1 MTFSSKKIK
10 IETINRPPFKAAVPI
25 HFRKEFIAM
34 AFFTDMKRSLTETG
48 KQVAQKTKELS
59 DTVQLKTQL
68 SREKEALNRQYAQIG
83 KKVFEAANEADEEAY
98 TAEFTLIRESLK
110 TIDELQDKLST
121 LEGFIHCPEC
131 GAKIEKTSAFC
142 SKCGAKIAETKPED
156 DDIDVVDT
164 AESSETAGE
173 EKTDETCTCE
183 TVPDEKFETESA
195 ETTVNVT
202 EDQE

>member
-1 MTFSSKKIK
+1 
-10 IETINRPPFKAAVPI
+10 
-25 HFRKEFIAM
+25 M
-34 AFFTDMKRSLTETG
+34 AFFTDMKRSLTEAG
-48 KQVAQKTKELS
+48 KQVAQKTKEVS
-59 DTVQLKTQL
+59 DTVQLKTQI
-68 SREKEALNRQYAQIG
+68 SREKEAVNRQYAQIG
-83 KKVFEAANEADEEAY
+83 KKAFEAANTADAEAY
-98 TAEFTLIRESLK
+98 SAAFALTRESLK

-142 SKCGAKIAETKPED
+142 SKCGAKIAEAKPEG

-164 AESSETAGE
+164 AEASETAGE
-173 EKTDETCTCE
+173 ETTAETCTCE
-183 TVPDEKFETESA
+183 AVPDEKFETEAA

>member
-1 MTFSSKKIK
+1 M
-10 IETINRPPFKAAVPI
+10 
-25 HFRKEFIAM
+25 
-34 AFFTDMKRSLTETG
+34 
-48 KQVAQKTKELS
+48 
-59 DTVQLKTQL
+59 
-68 SREKEALNRQYAQIG
+68 NRQYAQIG
-83 KKVFEAANEADEEAY
+83 KKVFEAANEADEETY

-195 ETTVNVT
+195 ETTVNIT

>member
-1 MTFSSKKIK
+1 
-10 IETINRPPFKAAVPI
+10 
-25 HFRKEFIAM
+25 M

-83 KKVFEAANEADEEAY
+83 KKVFEAANGADEETY

-131 GAKIEKTSAFC
+131 GAKIEKASAFC
-142 SKCGAKIAETKPED
+142 SKCGAKIAEAKPEG

-164 AESSETAGE
+164 AGASETTRE
-173 EKTDETCTCE
+173 EKADGTYTCE
-183 TVPDEKFETESA
+183 AVPDESFETGSA
-195 ETTVNVT
+195 ETTGNIT
-202 EDQE
+202 ENRE

>member
-1 MTFSSKKIK
+1 
-10 IETINRPPFKAAVPI
+10 
-25 HFRKEFIAM
+25 M

-83 KKVFEAANEADEEAY
+83 KKVFEAANGADEEIY

-131 GAKIEKTSAFC
+131 GAKIEKASAFC

-164 AESSETAGE
+164 AGASETTRE
-173 EKTDETCTCE
+173 EKADGTYTCE
-183 TVPDEKFETESA
+183 AVPDESFETGSA
-195 ETTVNVT
+195 ETTGNIT
-202 EDQE
+202 ENRE

>member
-1 MTFSSKKIK
+1 
-10 IETINRPPFKAAVPI
+10 
-25 HFRKEFIAM
+25 M

-59 DTVQLKTQL
+59 DTVQLKAQL

-121 LEGFIHCPEC
+121 LEGFIHCPN
-131 GAKIEKTSAFC
+131 AVQRLKRPLLSAANAAQRSRRQSRRMTISMLSIQPKRPKPPEKKRRMRPAPARQYRMRSLRP
-142 SKCGAKIAETKPED
+142 KLLR
-156 DDIDVVDT
+156 
-164 AESSETAGE
+164 
-173 EKTDETCTCE
+173 
-183 TVPDEKFETESA
+183 
-195 ETTVNVT
+195 
-202 EDQE
+202 QL

>member
-1 MTFSSKKIK
+1 
-10 IETINRPPFKAAVPI
+10 
-25 HFRKEFIAM
+25 M

-83 KKVFEAANEADEEAY
+83 KKVFEAANGADEETY
-98 TAEFTLIRESLK
+98 TAEFALIRESLK

-131 GAKIEKTSAFC
+131 GAKIEKASAFC

-164 AESSETAGE
+164 AGASETTRE
-173 EKTDETCTCE
+173 EKADGTYTCE
-183 TVPDEKFETESA
+183 AVPDESFETGSA
-195 ETTVNVT
+195 ETTGNIT
-202 EDQE
+202 ENRE

>member
-1 MTFSSKKIK
+1 
-10 IETINRPPFKAAVPI
+10 
-25 HFRKEFIAM
+25 M

-110 TIDELQDKLST
+110 TINELQDKLST

-164 AESSETAGE
+164 AEASETAGE

-183 TVPDEKFETESA
+183 TVPDKKFETESA

>member
-1 MTFSSKKIK
+1 
-10 IETINRPPFKAAVPI
+10 
-25 HFRKEFIAM
+25 M

-83 KKVFEAANEADEEAY
+83 KKVFEAANGADEETY

-131 GAKIEKTSAFC
+131 GAKIEKASAFC

-164 AESSETAGE
+164 AGASETTRE
-173 EKTDETCTCE
+173 EKADGTYTCE
-183 TVPDEKFETESA
+183 AVPDESFEIGSA
-195 ETTVNVT
+195 ETTGNIT
-202 EDQE
+202 ENRE

>member
-1 MTFSSKKIK
+1 
-10 IETINRPPFKAAVPI
+10 
-25 HFRKEFIAM
+25 M

-59 DTVQLKTQL
+59 DTVQLKTQI
-68 SREKEALNRQYAQIG
+68 SREKEALERQYAQIG
-83 KKVFEAANEADEEAY
+83 KKVFEAAAAADEETY
-98 TAEFTLIRESLK
+98 TAEFALIRESLK

-131 GAKIEKTSAFC
+131 GAKIEKTAAFC
-142 SKCGAKIAETKPED
+142 SKCGAKIAETKPGD

-164 AESSETAGE
+164 EGASETAEE
-173 EKTDETCTCE
+173 EKADETCTCGA
-183 TVPDEKFETESA
+183 VPDEKFEEESA
-195 ETTVNVT
+195 PTTENVT

>member
-1 MTFSSKKIK
+1 
-10 IETINRPPFKAAVPI
+10 
-25 HFRKEFIAM
+25 M

-83 KKVFEAANEADEEAY
+83 KKVFEAANGADEETY

-131 GAKIEKTSAFC
+131 GAKIEKASAFC

-164 AESSETAGE
+164 AGASETTRE
-173 EKTDETCTCE
+173 EKADGTYTCE
-183 TVPDEKFETESA
+183 AVPDESFETGSA
-195 ETTVNVT
+195 ETTGNIT
-202 EDQE
+202 EDRE

>member
-1 MTFSSKKIK
+1 
-10 IETINRPPFKAAVPI
+10 
-25 HFRKEFIAM
+25 M

-110 TIDELQDKLST
+110 TINELQDKLST

-131 GAKIEKTSAFC
+131 GAKKPEESGRWTCSCGTENSGNFC
-142 SKCGAKIAETKPED
+142 SNCGAKKPEGKPIYRCD
-156 DDIDVVDT
+156 QCGWTPEDPTNPPKFCPECGNRFDENDIVR
-164 AESSETAGE
+164 
-173 EKTDETCTCE
+173 
-183 TVPDEKFETESA
+183 
-195 ETTVNVT
+195 
-202 EDQE
+202 

>member
-1 MTFSSKKIK
+1 
-10 IETINRPPFKAAVPI
+10 
-25 HFRKEFIAM
+25 
-34 AFFTDMKRSLTETG
+34 MKRSLTETG

-68 SREKEALNRQYAQIG
+68 KGEGGAEPPVCADWQ
-83 KKVFEAANEADEEAY
+83 KVFEAANEADEEAY

-164 AESSETAGE
+164 AEASETAGE

>member
-1 MTFSSKKIK
+1 
-10 IETINRPPFKAAVPI
+10 
-25 HFRKEFIAM
+25 M

-131 GAKIEKTSAFC
+131 GAKIEKAVDPEPCKAEATQ
-142 SKCGAKIAETKPED
+142 CGCGCCGEPE
-156 DDIDVVDT
+156 
-164 AESSETAGE
+164 AP
-173 EKTDETCTCE
+173 KTEYNE
-183 TVPDEKFETESA
+183 
-195 ETTVNVT
+195 
-202 EDQE
+202 

>member
-1 MTFSSKKIK
+1 
-10 IETINRPPFKAAVPI
+10 
-25 HFRKEFIAM
+25 M

-83 KKVFEAANEADEEAY
+83 KKVFEAANAADEEAY
-98 TAEFTLIRESLK
+98 TAEFALIRESLK

-131 GAKIEKTSAFC
+131 GAKIEKAAAFC

-156 DDIDVVDT
+156 DDIDVID
-164 AESSETAGE
+164 
-173 EKTDETCTCE
+173 TDETSEATDEEKADETYTCE
-183 TVPDEKFETESA
+183 AVSDKKFEAESTET

-202 EDQE
+202 EDHE

>member
-1 MTFSSKKIK
+1 
-10 IETINRPPFKAAVPI
+10 
-25 HFRKEFIAM
+25 M

-59 DTVQLKTQL
+59 DTVQLKAQL

-121 LEGFIHCPEC
+121 LEGFIHWSGMRC
-131 GAKIEKTSAFC
+131 K
-142 SKCGAKIAETKPED
+142 D
-156 DDIDVVDT
+156 
-164 AESSETAGE
+164 
-173 EKTDETCTCE
+173 
-183 TVPDEKFETESA
+183 
-195 ETTVNVT
+195 
-202 EDQE
+202 

>member
-1 MTFSSKKIK
+1 
-10 IETINRPPFKAAVPI
+10 
-25 HFRKEFIAM
+25 M

-83 KKVFEAANEADEEAY
+83 KKVFEAANGADEETY

-131 GAKIEKTSAFC
+131 GAKIEKDSAFC

-164 AESSETAGE
+164 AGASETTRE
-173 EKTDETCTCE
+173 EKADGTYTCE
-183 TVPDEKFETESA
+183 AVPDESFETGSA
-195 ETTVNVT
+195 ETTGNIT
-202 EDQE
+202 ENRE

>member
-1 MTFSSKKIK
+1 
-10 IETINRPPFKAAVPI
+10 
-25 HFRKEFIAM
+25 M

-68 SREKEALNRQYAQIG
+68 SREKEALNRQYAQI
-83 KKVFEAANEADEEAY
+83 EAANEADEEAY

-142 SKCGAKIAETKPED
+142 SKCGAKIAEAKPEG

-164 AESSETAGE
+164 AEASETAGE
-173 EKTDETCTCE
+173 ETTAETCTCE
-183 TVPDEKFETESA
+183 AVPDEKFETEAA

>member
-1 MTFSSKKIK
+1 
-10 IETINRPPFKAAVPI
+10 
-25 HFRKEFIAM
+25 M

-98 TAEFTLIRESLK
+98 TAEFALIRESLK

-142 SKCGAKIAETKPED
+142 SKCGAKIAEIKPED

-164 AESSETAGE
+164 AEASETAGE
-173 EKTDETCTCE
+173 EKTDEACTCE
-183 TVPDEKFETESA
+183 AVPDEKFETEST

>member
-1 MTFSSKKIK
+1 
-10 IETINRPPFKAAVPI
+10 
-25 HFRKEFIAM
+25 M
-34 AFFTDMKRSLTETG
+34 AFFIDMKRSLTETG

-83 KKVFEAANEADEEAY
+83 KKVFEAANGADEETY

-131 GAKIEKTSAFC
+131 GAKIEKASAFC

-164 AESSETAGE
+164 AGASETTRE
-173 EKTDETCTCE
+173 EKADGTYTCE
-183 TVPDEKFETESA
+183 AVPDESFETGSA
-195 ETTVNVT
+195 ETTGNIT
-202 EDQE
+202 ENRE

>member
-1 MTFSSKKIK
+1 
-10 IETINRPPFKAAVPI
+10 
-25 HFRKEFIAM
+25 M

-59 DTVQLKTQL
+59 DTVQLKTQI
-68 SREKEALNRQYAQIG
+68 SREKEALERQYAQIG
-83 KKVFEAANEADEEAY
+83 KKVFEAAAAADEEAY
-98 TAEFTLIRESLK
+98 TAEFALIRESLK

-131 GAKIEKTSAFC
+131 GAKIEKAAAFC
-142 SKCGAKIAETKPED
+142 SKCGAKIAEAKPGD

-164 AESSETAGE
+164 EGASEAAE
-173 EKTDETCTCE
+173 EKKADETCTCE
-183 TVPDEKFETESA
+183 AVPDEKFEEESA
-195 ETTVNVT
+195 PTTVNVT